1 MIPDAIL
8 MMSKIEMIFSVS
20 LKSLF
25 FNNTNNPN
33 PALDKSPLITA
44 PKEIVPLI
52 NIIVRPI
59 DTAQLGIKPTK
70 AAITGWINLLP
81 FIKLSTSTLAK
92 K

>member
-1 MIPDAIL
+1 MPEIIL
-8 MMSKIEMIFSVS
+8 IKSKIKTIFIVS

-33 PALDKSPLITA
+33 PAFDKSPLITA
-44 PKEIVPLI
+44 PKEIAPLI
-52 NIIVRPI
+52 NIIVKPI

-81 FIKLSTSTLAK
+81 LIKLSTSTLAK

>member
-1 MIPDAIL
+1 MPEIIL
-8 MMSKIEMIFSVS
+8 IKSKIKTIFIVS

-33 PALDKSPLITA
+33 PAFDKSPLITA
-44 PKEIVPLI
+44 PKEIAPLI
-52 NIIVRPI
+52 NIIVKPI

-81 FIKLSTSTLAK
+81 LIKLSTSTFAK

>member
-1 MIPDAIL
+1 MPEIIL
-8 MMSKIEMIFSVS
+8 IKSKIKTIFIVS

-33 PALDKSPLITA
+33 PAFDKSPLITA
-44 PKEIVPLI
+44 PKEIAPLI
-52 NIIVRPI
+52 NIIVKPI
-59 DTAQLGIKPTK
+59 DIAQLGIQPTK

-81 FIKLSTSTLAK
+81 LIKLSTSTFAK

>member
-1 MIPDAIL
+1 MPEIIL
-8 MMSKIEMIFSVS
+8 IKSKIKTIFIVS

-33 PALDKSPLITA
+33 PAFDKSPLITA
-44 PKEIVPLI
+44 PKEIAPLI
-52 NIIVRPI
+52 NIIVKPI
-59 DTAQLGIKPTK
+59 DIAQLGIKPTK

-81 FIKLSTSTLAK
+81 LIKLSTSTFAK

>member
-1 MIPDAIL
+1 MPEIIL
-8 MMSKIEMIFSVS
+8 IKSKIKTIFIVS

-33 PALDKSPLITA
+33 PAFDKSPLITA
-44 PKEIVPLI
+44 PKEIAPLI

-70 AAITGWINLLP
+70 AATTGWINLLP
-81 FIKLSTSTLAK
+81 LIKLSTSTLAK